1 MQWIHKY
8 VYVYCIKMIEE
19 KEGERS
25 CSFDFEIVD
34 AGNAEYVKKTWF
46 LIKWV
51 YFLRTIYAM
60 YIVCITVLTY
70 TKFISQSVTSWYLVY
85 VYIYIYV

>member
-19 KEGERS
+19 EEGERR

-34 AGNAEYVKKTWF
+34 AGNAG
-46 LIKWV
+46 
-51 YFLRTIYAM
+51 
-60 YIVCITVLTY
+60 
-70 TKFISQSVTSWYLVY
+70 
-85 VYIYIYV
+85 